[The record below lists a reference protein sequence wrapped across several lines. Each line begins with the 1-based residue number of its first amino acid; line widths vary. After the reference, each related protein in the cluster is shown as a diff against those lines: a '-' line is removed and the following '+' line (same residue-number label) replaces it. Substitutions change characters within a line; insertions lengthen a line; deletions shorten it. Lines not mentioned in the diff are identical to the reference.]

1 MPYSYRKRWRKIMIE
16 EILDEDLIIVVDKV
30 EDKFTMIEKMV
41 DQALKKGII
50 MTREPIL
57 HKIKEREELEST
69 GVIEGIAIP
78 HARTEAV
85 KDLLIIIGVI
95 KEGLDFN
102 SLDGKPVHLVFL
114 IVAPEDAKQKYIKV
128 LARIS
133 RMCRQ
138 EDFRKALLDSGTPSE
153 VISLLEKFDT

>member
-1 MPYSYRKRWRKIMIE
+1 MIE
-16 EILDEDLIIVVDKV
+16 EFLDEDLIVFVDKV

-41 DQALKKGII
+41 DRALKKGII

-57 HKIKEREELEST
+57 HKIREREELEST

-95 KEGLDFN
+95 KGGLDFD
-102 SLDGKPVHLVFL
+102 SLDGKPVNIVFL
-114 IVAPEDAKQKYIKV
+114 IVAPEDAKHEYIQI

-138 EDFRKALLDSGTPSE
+138 EDFRKSLLDAGSPSQI
-153 VISLLEKFDT
+153 ISLLESFDR

>member
-1 MPYSYRKRWRKIMIE
+1 MIE
-16 EILDEDLIIVVDKV
+16 EFLDEDLIIVVDKV
-30 EDKFTMIEKMV
+30 EDKFKMIEKMV
-41 DQALKKGII
+41 DQVLRKGII

-57 HKIKEREELEST
+57 HKIREREELEST

-85 KDLLIIIGVI
+85 KDLLIVIGVV

-102 SLDGKPVHLVFL
+102 SLDGKPVNIIFL

-138 EDFRKALLDSGTPSE
+138 EDFRNSLLSLSSPPE
-153 VISLLEKFDT
+153 IISLLEKFDT

>member
-1 MPYSYRKRWRKIMIE
+1 MIE
-16 EILDEDLIIVVDKV
+16 EFLDEDLIIVVDKI
-30 EDKFTMIEKMV
+30 EDKFAMIEKMV
-41 DQALKKGII
+41 DQALRRGTI

-57 HKIKEREELEST
+57 HKIREREELEST
-69 GVIEGIAIP
+69 GVVEGIAIP

-85 KDLLIIIGVI
+85 KDLLVVIGII

-102 SLDGKPVHLVFL
+102 SLDGKPVNIVFL
-114 IVAPEDAKQKYIKV
+114 IVAPEEAKSKYIQV

-138 EDFRKALLDSGTPSE
+138 EDFRNALLNSSSPSE
-153 VISLLEKFDT
+153 VMSLLEKFDT

>member
-1 MPYSYRKRWRKIMIE
+1 MIE
-16 EILDEDLIIVVDKV
+16 KFLDEDLIIVMDNV
-30 EDKFTMIEKMV
+30 ENKFAIIEKML
-41 DQALKKGII
+41 DQALRKGVI

-57 HKIKEREELEST
+57 HKIREREELEST
-69 GVIEGIAIP
+69 GVVEGIAIP

-85 KDLLIIIGVI
+85 KDLLMIIGVI

-102 SLDGKPVHLVFL
+102 SLDGKPVHIVFL
-114 IVAPEDAKQKYIKV
+114 IVAPEEAKSKYIQV

-138 EDFRKALLDSGTPSE
+138 EDFRKTLLSAGSPSE
-153 VISLLEKFDT
+153 VISILEKFDT

>member
-1 MPYSYRKRWRKIMIE
+1 MIE
-16 EILDEDLIIVVDKV
+16 EFLDEDLIVFVDKV

-41 DQALKKGII
+41 DRALKKGII

-57 HKIKEREELEST
+57 HKIREREELEST

-85 KDLLIIIGVI
+85 KGLLIIIGVI
-95 KEGLDFN
+95 KEGLDFD
-102 SLDGKPVHLVFL
+102 SLDGKPVNIVFL
-114 IVAPEDAKQKYIKV
+114 IVAPEDAKHVYIQI

-138 EDFRKALLDSGTPSE
+138 EDFRKSLLDAGSPSQI
-153 VISLLEKFDT
+153 ISLLESFDR

>member
-1 MPYSYRKRWRKIMIE
+1 MIE
-16 EILDEDLIIVVDKV
+16 NFLDVDLIIFFDKV
-30 EDKFTMIEKMV
+30 EDKFTMIGEMV
-41 DQALKKGII
+41 DRALKKGII

-57 HKIKEREELEST
+57 HKIREREELEST

-85 KDLLIIIGVI
+85 KDLLIVISVI

-102 SLDGKPVHLVFL
+102 SLDGKPVNIVFL
-114 IVAPEDAKQKYIKV
+114 IVAPEDAKHEYIQI

-138 EDFRKALLDSGTPSE
+138 EDFRKSLMEASSPSE
-153 VISLLEKFDT
+153 VMSLLKSFDT

>member
-1 MPYSYRKRWRKIMIE
+1 MIE
-16 EILDEDLIIVVDKV
+16 EFLDEDLIVFVDKA
-30 EDKFTMIEKMV
+30 EDKFAMIGKMV
-41 DQALKKGII
+41 DRALKKGII

-57 HKIKEREELEST
+57 HKIREREELEST

-85 KDLLIIIGVI
+85 KDVLIIIGVI

-102 SLDGKPVHLVFL
+102 SLDGKPVNIVFL
-114 IVAPEDAKQKYIKV
+114 IVAPEDAKHEYIQI

-138 EDFRKALLDSGTPSE
+138 EDFRKSLMDASSPSQ
-153 VISLLEKFDT
+153 VISLLESFDT

>member
-1 MPYSYRKRWRKIMIE
+1 MMIE
-16 EILDEDLIIVVDKV
+16 EFLDEDLIVFVDKA
-30 EDKFTMIEKMV
+30 EDKFAMIGKMV
-41 DQALKKGII
+41 DRALKKGII

-57 HKIKEREELEST
+57 HKIREREELEST

-85 KDLLIIIGVI
+85 KDVLIIIGVI

-102 SLDGKPVHLVFL
+102 SLDGKPVNIVFL
-114 IVAPEDAKQKYIKV
+114 IVAPEDAKHEYIQI

-138 EDFRKALLDSGTPSE
+138 EDFRKSLMDASSPSQ
-153 VISLLEKFDT
+153 VISLLESFDT